1 MAMVLT
7 AQDERLGGQ
16 KQAGSESKNVV
27 PLVTVEL
34 KGVVEVPPDPPVGGT
49 TTIPF
54 EPPVPPS
61 RVFALPSELLLQ
73 TVRPRREIKQSAA
86 MSEWCDRLFS

>member
-1 MAMVLT
+1 MALT
-7 AQDERLGGQ
+7 AQDERLGGH
-16 KQAGSESKNVV
+16 KHVGSESKNVV

-34 KGVVEVPPDPPVGGT
+34 KGVVEVPPEPPMPGT

-61 RVFALPSELLLQ
+61 LVFVSPSELLLQ
-73 TVRPRREIKQSAA
+73 TVRSRREIKESAV
-86 MSEWCDRLFS
+86 MIEWLERFFI

>member
-1 MAMVLT
+1 MVMVVA
-7 AQDERLGGQ
+7 AQCELLGGQ
-16 KQAGSESKNVV
+16 KQAGSELKNVV

-34 KGVVEVPPDPPVGGT
+34 KGDVEVPPDPPVGGT

-61 RVFALPSELLLQ
+61 LMFMLPSELLLQ
-73 TVRPRREIKQSAA
+73 TVRPRREIKESAA
-86 MSEWCDRLFS
+86 MIE

>member
-1 MAMVLT
+1 MVLT
-7 AQDERLGGQ
+7 AQYERLGGQ

-34 KGVVEVPPDPPVGGT
+34 KGLDEVPPDPPVGGT

-54 EPPVPPS
+54 EPPVLPA
-61 RVFALPSELLLQ
+61 RVFVLPSELLLQ
-73 TVRPRREIKQSAA
+73 TVRPRREIKESNA
-86 MSEWCDRLFS
+86 MIEWFDRLFI